1 MRPFIW
7 GLALLGLFCGPAVA
21 FAGERPQAAEPNEPV
36 ELQLF
41 SAIDNGQ
48 ITMAVVPHNFSV
60 MTVRVRNNTPT
71 DIRVE
76 LPKTFA
82 AIPTARWQTQQML
95 QQQGVTESMA
105 SRYAAN
111 QGGSQGL
118 GGSLAGPWGNG
129 SPPANA
135 SRPNANLPNDPV
147 QAQDQPQFWLIGAK
161 RQFQFQVPCFCL
173 EFGKP
178 DPNRRIPY
186 RFCRVDQLNEKPAI
200 QELLEKFG
208 QGNVD
213 QWVAQLAAWHI
224 ASDTPWQVLAQVK
237 PPRHSNRRT
246 GIAPQQAILAA
257 KTLSE
262 SLPSYGRQSRS
273 LGDK

>member
-1 MRPFIW
+1 MRQFIW
-7 GLALLGLFCGPAVA
+7 GLALLGLFCGPAAA
-21 FAGERPQAAEPNEPV
+21 FAGERPQATTSNEPV

-111 QGGSQGL
+111 QGGSQDWR
-118 GGSLAGPWGNG
+118 GSLAGPWGNG

-135 SRPNANLPNDPV
+135 SLPMPTSRTIRSKHKTSPN
-147 QAQDQPQFWLIGAK
+147 
-161 RQFQFQVPCFCL
+161 
-173 EFGKP
+173 FG
-178 DPNRRIPY
+178 
-186 RFCRVDQLNEKPAI
+186 
-200 QELLEKFG
+200 
-208 QGNVD
+208 
-213 QWVAQLAAWHI
+213 
-224 ASDTPWQVLAQVK
+224 
-237 PPRHSNRRT
+237 
-246 GIAPQQAILAA
+246 
-257 KTLSE
+257 
-262 SLPSYGRQSRS
+262 
-273 LGDK
+273 